1 MTCPAAGREFTD
13 RLAKLEKQ
21 EAAADKKGQ
30 DGQEPGKSKQADD
43 EDGEEKRANMEEE
56 AFEEDDE
63 DGYGHDDDDYLQ
75 ACPAH
80 DPIVSCCNIQND
92 SSEVMSQ
99 PLVCFP
105 ICKSFCGWTLVR
117 SVMWI

>member
-1 MTCPAAGREFTD
+1 MTFVTAGKDFTD

-30 DGQEPGKSKQADD
+30 DGQEPGKSKKADD

-80 DPIVSCCNIQND
+80 HLIASCCNFQFD

-105 ICKSFCGWTLVR
+105 NCRRFCRWTLRRPFV
-117 SVMWI
+117 WI